1 VMRKAPGVMQNRT
14 PKACSSRNVSGTCQ
28 ARATQYQAYVRACRC
43 HTDLSCN
50 VPPFLTLQSAK
61 KDPSVHSE
69 NTPSHADTPRSY
81 SLSPLKASRVTEVS
95 WLVLLGRVLLLGKV
109 IIKIMNN
116 PTNKLAAFCT
126 TGRLSQEVGQII
138 IFLMCVISDSP
149 IATDSQIAW

>member
-1 VMRKAPGVMQNRT
+1 MRRVPGVMQNRT
-14 PKACSSRNVSGTCQ
+14 PKACSSWNVSGTCQ
-28 ARATQYQAYVRACRC
+28 ARATQYQAYVRACR
-43 HTDLSCN
+43 
-50 VPPFLTLQSAK
+50 PFLTLQSAK

-69 NTPSHADTPRSY
+69 NTQSHADTPSIRSY

-116 PTNKLAAFCT
+116 PTNKLVAFCT

-138 IFLMCVISDSP
+138 ICLDMCN
-149 IATDSQIAW
+149 Q

>member
-1 VMRKAPGVMQNRT
+1 M
-14 PKACSSRNVSGTCQ
+14 
-28 ARATQYQAYVRACRC
+28 RACRR
-43 HTDLSCN
+43 HTELSRN

-69 NTPSHADTPRSY
+69 NTQSHADTPSIRSY
-81 SLSPLKASRVTEVS
+81 SLSPLTSRVTEVS

-109 IIKIMNN
+109 VIKIMNN

-138 IFLMCVISDSP
+138 ICLDVSN
-149 IATDSQIAW
+149 Q

>member
-1 VMRKAPGVMQNRT
+1 MMQNRA

-28 ARATQYQAYVRACRC
+28 ARATQYLSYMRACRR
-43 HTDLSCN
+43 HTELSRN

-69 NTPSHADTPRSY
+69 YTPSHTDTPSIRSY
-81 SLSPLKASRVTEVS
+81 SLSPLKTSRVTEVS
-95 WLVLLGRVLLLGKV
+95 WLVLLGLVLLLGKV

-138 IFLMCVISDSP
+138 ICLDVSN
-149 IATDSQIAW
+149 Q